1 MRIVSQD
8 KMMDT
13 PYDGA
18 VVCVHRRTNKQIYIS
33 NVGDDEGFLIGTYNS
48 EEDAVYVM
56 SLIQKTFMCDHKY
69 FYMPEAE
76 EVSMIREQLGNR
88 RKAVSRDE

>member
-1 MRIVSQD
+1 MRIISQD
-8 KMMDT
+8 KMTDT

-18 VVCVHRRTNKQIYIS
+18 VVYVHRRTNKQIYVG

-56 SLIQKTFMCDHKY
+56 SLIQKTSMCNHKY
-69 FYMPEAE
+69 FYMPDGK
-76 EVSMIREQLGNR
+76 S
-88 RKAVSRDE
+88 RKTFIASVTLIKLSLQTT

>member
-1 MRIVSQD
+1 MRIISQD
-8 KMMDT
+8 RMTDT

-18 VVCVHRRTNKQIYIS
+18 VVYIHRRTNKQIYVG

-56 SLIQKTFMCDHKY
+56 SLIQKTSMCNHKY

-76 EVSMIREQLGNR
+76 EVSAIRAKMEE
-88 RKAVSRDE
+88 ASRNDTN